1 MIKQPYSHLVRCKQW
16 ADGELHRVVTNQID
30 QLDSFE
36 NSIIMR
42 VLDHIHVVDRIFQH
56 HLQGI
61 AHPFRAPRSDVIPE
75 FATLANNTRQVDDWY
90 VCYVETLPPQDFDQ
104 PVDFTYTNGTPMR
117 MTRGEIILHV
127 CQHGT
132 YHRGNAGILFQKNG
146 IEPGRDAITDYLEAT
161 ALSPTPAPASR

>member
-1 MIKQPYSHLVRCKQW
+1 MTVQPYSHLIRCKQW
-16 ADGELHRVVTNQID
+16 ADRGLHDVVTGHIG

-36 NSIIMR
+36 QSIVMR

-61 AHPFRAPRSDVIPE
+61 PHPFQAPRSEVIPE
-75 FATLANNTRQVDDWY
+75 LAALVDDMREVDDWY
-90 VCYVETLPPQDFDQ
+90 VSCVDALSAQDFDQ

-127 CQHGT
+127 TQHGT
-132 YHRGNAGILFQKNG
+132 YHRGNAGILFQKKG
-146 IEPGRDAITDYLEAT
+146 IAPGRDAITDYLEAT
-161 ALSPTPAPASR
+161 A